1 MHVKKT
7 VINNVESWLSDIVID
22 LNLCPFAKR
31 EYIKKSIRF
40 SVSPASSEQQ
50 LLQDLV
56 IELALL
62 NKKPNIET
70 TLLIHPDVLQDFGDY
85 NQFLDFADQIIE
97 QMGMQGEFQIASFHP
112 DYQFAG
118 TEPNA
123 AENYTNRSPYP
134 LLHILRESSL
144 EKAVEL
150 HGDTEQIPEDNIALM
165 NILGATEMA
174 KRLKQTFEKH
184 DGEVNDKTNT

>member
-1 MHVKKT
+1 MNPIIKR
-7 VINNVESWLSDIVID
+7 VESWLSETIIG

-31 EYIKKSIRF
+31 EYRQNKIRF
-40 SVSPASSEQQ
+40 QLSPARSEQE

-62 NKKPNIET
+62 NKEPEIET
-70 TLLIHPDVLQDFGDY
+70 TLLIHPDVLCDFDSY
-85 NQFLDFADQIIE
+85 NQFLSFADQMIE
-97 QMGMQGEFQIASFHP
+97 SMNMTGEFQIASFHP

-118 TEPNA
+118 TMPDD

-144 EKAVEL
+144 EKAIES
-150 HGDTEQIPEDNIALM
+150 HPNTDNIPVDNIELM
-165 NILGATEMA
+165 NKLGADEMK
-174 KRLKQTFEKH
+174 KRLDQCRAVK
-184 DGEVNDKTNT
+184 

>member
-1 MHVKKT
+1 MSKQKAIISSVDAWLSET
-7 VINNVESWLSDIVID
+7 VIG

-40 SVSPASSEQQ
+40 TVSPATSEQQ

-62 NKKPNIET
+62 NKKPEIET
-70 TLLIHPDVLQDFGDY
+70 TLLIHPDVLKDFDAY
-85 NQFLDFADQIIE
+85 NQFLDFADQMIE
-97 QMGMQGEFQIASFHP
+97 AMGMQGEFQVASFHP

-118 TEPNA
+118 TETDA

-144 EKAVEL
+144 EKAVEQ
-150 HGDTEQIPEDNIALM
+150 HGNTEQIPEDNITLM
-165 NILGATEMA
+165 NTLGANEMD
-174 KRLKQTFEKH
+174 KRLKQTYKNSEI
-184 DGEVNDKTNT
+184 DDKTIN